1 MSIQNRPY
9 AGTWVANRRNVVQWT
24 PDFQVYVNGD
34 TSLPGCP
41 TCHHNIDLNEFV
53 NSISVDFGVEP
64 GASNCSIGM
73 AIPRHYGDSI
83 FRDGNTLLR
92 PGLEI
97 HVYFRGYFPM
107 KGLSTPNSRPVA
119 GINLGDIPQYP
130 YYPVFHGV
138 VTSVTHDYSSGFY
151 TANMTCNGMLHF
163 WEHMKLSG
171 AGGGSF
177 FGTRPANSGIQT
189 TLTGHPMTG
198 KTPYAIIYSLYRD
211 TAGVADGVG
220 FALSSRT
227 NLNAVNSTTR
237 DPLYAL
243 TLRYWEQ
250 RFRGKIYGLRM
261 HGASGQMFT
270 SSQQAFLSL
279 YGHSST
285 TFGGS
290 RGTGNV
296 SPSTGHESLD
306 YLAQDPTILLGMRAN
321 TADGRVSRQVDTA
334 LLAANNEGRNS
345 QGLDAMALQAFPTD
359 IGSYGQ
365 VNLWES
371 TYESKMDIATAVTNV
386 CGYEFY
392 QDADGDLVFKPPM
405 YNLDT
410 SSSRVYRIEP
420 EDIVSINFSE
430 NEPAATYCL
439 VKGGAFQNTRGL
451 VDESEWGCRSQYVDY
466 KLVAQH
472 GWIETSVE
480 STYYTNARSAF
491 YFAINH
497 LDRTN
502 AGSNGATVTI
512 PMRPEI
518 RPGYPV
524 YIPHIDCFYY
534 VTQVAHAFNLGGECT
549 TTLTLTARRR
559 KFLAPGNTSN
569 TNVALDQNLSAINLA
584 NTESP
589 IRPLQTLDN
598 SGNPRLVGF
607 PNVVM
612 ALDPTHINPMFQA
625 LGFQA
630 VENELTREN
639 TASRRDHN
647 RQQSTAR
654 QDLFVGQLIE
664 GLLSRTPATLCPTS
678 SRTASELAR
687 PHHGRN
693 HTTNPGQLYTVV
705 GLPGVG
711 HDGVTVSRQDISTA
725 LTQYIHTRNVVREV
739 KASLD
744 RRRIEAQQAI
754 NAERAAAQRAERD
767 VDQQLVA
774 RQETLIATAQRQ
786 LREVVSNF
794 DAAPPDATIQQLV
807 TSFNNLSRVVR
818 EVQGAGAH
826 RDRTLGTASDGGTDS
841 TANNVILMSYL
852 MGQFRTGGSNT
863 GDTRTDPSGMIN
875 ESANLLQMLSD
886 RKASLSLTTPGYYR
900 YYSASHPDPAMQG
913 YLPVDLSSGGETSE
927 PGGVST
933 PIVVNRGGG
942 GYLPY
947 ADQGEV
953 ARTPT
958 RMSIGDAAGYL
969 RNAWNRIVQ
978 SPALS
983 NTILEILLAQW
994 SHETGSGRSM
1004 MNFNFGGLK
1013 YGGGGFRTTYGS
1025 HETVNGVRVP
1035 TRDAF
1040 QAYRTPQEGADHFVR
1055 FITDRGHVAAIQ
1067 AYLLHPGN
1075 AMVYA
1080 EALKRARYFTSD
1092 PTVYGRDLQGRVD
1105 GIRRSGILGRVGVPD
1120 PHPTPTTAP
1129 SRPPTPAPT
1138 SSYSTV
1144 VVRPIMDVSNI
1155 PKERRGSYVD
1165 VVPNDR
1171 YPDVVHTPTNGLKVR
1186 VMEQRGTQVVPTN
1199 LIYSMTFE
1207 ARGQV
1212 RATPVSVRAHHPAP
1226 PREIIGFINSC
1237 LNPRANDPFV
1247 RALTRTFTDKV
1258 GSAGL
1263 STVRTTAEQVRAL
1276 IALAVEGIQN
1286 LRTVEGLLTTSN
1298 VTDGTP
1304 NDFDPT
1310 ETASTRSPDAA
1321 TTVLAAKARALVVD
1335 VTQSNFTAPDRE
1347 LLRLIRGN
1355 SPIPAAVQAHIT
1367 PWLESL
1373 TALFRGSPPPQRG
1386 IFVPRSDVHIMESTD
1401 HEEFSP
1407 VFPVSDA
1414 KGFEHYGSFQYGRG
1428 LSIEPGGN
1436 YERISARD
1444 PLQFL
1449 TDAQREAYLR
1459 GIVSDSLEERG
1470 RAVAA
1475 AAAALA
1481 SNSDSSGGD
1490 AAILHLGENDQRNG
1504 DRTTM
1509 IANGLRNYIMSD
1521 RDAVT
1526 KLPVNNA
1533 AYLLTDLTPMGQ
1545 QDTCAC
1551 KGAEADLLL
1560 AAYMAGTQGMTQIV
1574 SSEEEAGQWVSA
1586 QMEQAAVGWADTQSK
1601 LRGMALEQGRRSLLD
1616 SVEGW
1621 NTITDEFRQ
1630 NNAGLADRTQ
1640 AAGNRADALGQ
1651 DTRTLFNNPIPP
1663 RGQ

>member
-1 MSIQNRPY
+1 
-9 AGTWVANRRNVVQWT
+9 
-24 PDFQVYVNGD
+24 
-34 TSLPGCP
+34 
-41 TCHHNIDLNEFV
+41 
-53 NSISVDFGVEP
+53 
-64 GASNCSIGM
+64 
-73 AIPRHYGDSI
+73 
-83 FRDGNTLLR
+83 
-92 PGLEI
+92 
-97 HVYFRGYFPM
+97 
-107 KGLSTPNSRPVA
+107 
-119 GINLGDIPQYP
+119 
-130 YYPVFHGV
+130 
-138 VTSVTHDYSSGFY
+138 
-151 TANMTCNGMLHF
+151 
-163 WEHMKLSG
+163 
-171 AGGGSF
+171 
-177 FGTRPANSGIQT
+177 
-189 TLTGHPMTG
+189 
-198 KTPYAIIYSLYRD
+198 
-211 TAGVADGVG
+211 
-220 FALSSRT
+220 
-227 NLNAVNSTTR
+227 
-237 DPLYAL
+237 
-243 TLRYWEQ
+243 
-250 RFRGKIYGLRM
+250 
-261 HGASGQMFT
+261 
-270 SSQQAFLSL
+270 
-279 YGHSST
+279 
-285 TFGGS
+285 
-290 RGTGNV
+290 
-296 SPSTGHESLD
+296 
-306 YLAQDPTILLGMRAN
+306 
-321 TADGRVSRQVDTA
+321 
-334 LLAANNEGRNS
+334 
-345 QGLDAMALQAFPTD
+345 
-359 IGSYGQ
+359 
-365 VNLWES
+365 
-371 TYESKMDIATAVTNV
+371 
-386 CGYEFY
+386 
-392 QDADGDLVFKPPM
+392 
-405 YNLDT
+405 
-410 SSSRVYRIEP
+410 
-420 EDIVSINFSE
+420 
-430 NEPAATYCL
+430 
-439 VKGGAFQNTRGL
+439 
-451 VDESEWGCRSQYVDY
+451 
-466 KLVAQH
+466 
-472 GWIETSVE
+472 
-480 STYYTNARSAF
+480 
-491 YFAINH
+491 
-497 LDRTN
+497 
-502 AGSNGATVTI
+502 
-512 PMRPEI
+512 
-518 RPGYPV
+518 
-524 YIPHIDCFYY
+524 
-534 VTQVAHAFNLGGECT
+534 
-549 TTLTLTARRR
+549 
-559 KFLAPGNTSN
+559 
-569 TNVALDQNLSAINLA
+569 
-584 NTESP
+584 
-589 IRPLQTLDN
+589 
-598 SGNPRLVGF
+598 
-607 PNVVM
+607 
-612 ALDPTHINPMFQA
+612 
-625 LGFQA
+625 
-630 VENELTREN
+630 
-639 TASRRDHN
+639 
-647 RQQSTAR
+647 
-654 QDLFVGQLIE
+654 
-664 GLLSRTPATLCPTS
+664 
-678 SRTASELAR
+678 
-687 PHHGRN
+687 
-693 HTTNPGQLYTVV
+693 
-705 GLPGVG
+705 
-711 HDGVTVSRQDISTA
+711 
-725 LTQYIHTRNVVREV
+725 
-739 KASLD
+739 
-744 RRRIEAQQAI
+744 
-754 NAERAAAQRAERD
+754 
-767 VDQQLVA
+767 
-774 RQETLIATAQRQ
+774 
-786 LREVVSNF
+786 
-794 DAAPPDATIQQLV
+794 
-807 TSFNNLSRVVR
+807 
-818 EVQGAGAH
+818 
-826 RDRTLGTASDGGTDS
+826 
-841 TANNVILMSYL
+841 
-852 MGQFRTGGSNT
+852 
-863 GDTRTDPSGMIN
+863 
-875 ESANLLQMLSD
+875 
-886 RKASLSLTTPGYYR
+886 
-900 YYSASHPDPAMQG
+900 
-913 YLPVDLSSGGETSE
+913 
-927 PGGVST
+927 
-933 PIVVNRGGG
+933 
-942 GYLPY
+942 
-947 ADQGEV
+947 
-953 ARTPT
+953 
-958 RMSIGDAAGYL
+958 
-969 RNAWNRIVQ
+969 
-978 SPALS
+978 
-983 NTILEILLAQW
+983 
-994 SHETGSGRSM
+994 
-1004 MNFNFGGLK
+1004 
-1013 YGGGGFRTTYGS
+1013 
-1025 HETVNGVRVP
+1025 
-1035 TRDAF
+1035 
-1040 QAYRTPQEGADHFVR
+1040 
-1055 FITDRGHVAAIQ
+1055 
-1067 AYLLHPGN
+1067 
-1075 AMVYA
+1075 
-1080 EALKRARYFTSD
+1080 
-1092 PTVYGRDLQGRVD
+1092 
-1105 GIRRSGILGRVGVPD
+1105 
-1120 PHPTPTTAP
+1120 
-1129 SRPPTPAPT
+1129 
-1138 SSYSTV
+1138 
-1144 VVRPIMDVSNI
+1144 MDVSNI

-1481 SNSDSSGGD
+1481 SNSDPSGGD